1 MVYILCI
8 LHKRSTQYVE
18 ILEIFLNSSIALERM
33 KAYNVGRAYGRATI
47 INKKVTREG

>member
-18 ILEIFLNSSIALERM
+18 ILDIFLNPTMALERM
-33 KAYNVGRAYGRATI
+33 KAYNAGRIYGKATI
-47 INKKVTREG
+47 LNKRVTREG